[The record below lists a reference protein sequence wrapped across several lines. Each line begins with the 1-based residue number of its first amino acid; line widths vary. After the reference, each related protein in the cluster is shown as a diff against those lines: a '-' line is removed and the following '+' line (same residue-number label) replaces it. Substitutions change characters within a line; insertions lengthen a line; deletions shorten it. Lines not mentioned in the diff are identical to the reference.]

1 MDDTVVV
8 PPQDLGTRPGRKGLT
23 VAKVT
28 IYSIAEELGVHAS
41 TVSRAFSRPDL
52 VKDDV
57 RQRVLD
63 TAERLGFQ
71 PSRVARRLAT
81 GSTGAIGLLVPDIT
95 NPFFPPLVRE
105 IQAAAG
111 EVTVVLVD
119 AQGSAEAEPALIA
132 RLRAQVDGILLASPL
147 ASDDVLREAI
157 GSTPT
162 VVLNREIHDLP
173 SVVSDMS
180 TALHAAGDYVY
191 GNGHRRVA
199 LLTGTVGSWAAEQRR
214 DAIRAWAATTD
225 VALTELGPFD
235 ASYDGGRA
243 AASALLDTDAT
254 AAFAFDDLTACGVI
268 AGLAEAGERVPD
280 DRSVIGCDDV
290 LLARVVTPT
299 LSTVRTPNEELAQTA
314 IATLQAAVAGEETA
328 SARLEGT
335 FEPRQSIA
343 SAA

>member
-1 MDDTVVV
+1 M
-8 PPQDLGTRPGRKGLT
+8 
-23 VAKVT
+23 AKVT

-57 RQRVLD
+57 RQRVLE

-81 GSTGAIGLLVPDIT
+81 GNTGAIGLLVPDIT

-111 EVTVVLVD
+111 EATVVLVD
-119 AQGSAEAEPALIA
+119 AQGAAEAEPALIA
-132 RLRAQVDGILLASPL
+132 RLRSQVDGILLASPL
-147 ASDDVLREAI
+147 AADDVLREAI
-157 GSTPT
+157 SSTPT
-162 VVLNREIHDLP
+162 VVLNREIDELP
-173 SVVSDMS
+173 SVVSDMTS
-180 TALHAAGDYVY
+180 ALHAAGEHVY
-191 GNGHRRVA
+191 AAGHRRIA
-199 LLTGTVGSWAAEQRR
+199 LLGGTVGSWAAEQRR
-214 DAIRAWAATTD
+214 AAIRSWAATTD

-243 AASALLDTDAT
+243 AATALLTTDAT

-299 LSTVRTPNEELAQTA
+299 LSTVRTPNEELARTA
-314 IATLQAAVAGEETA
+314 IATLHTA
-328 SARLEGT
+328 ISGDEAESARLEGT
-335 FEPRQSIA
+335 FVSRQSIGA
-343 SAA
+343 VA